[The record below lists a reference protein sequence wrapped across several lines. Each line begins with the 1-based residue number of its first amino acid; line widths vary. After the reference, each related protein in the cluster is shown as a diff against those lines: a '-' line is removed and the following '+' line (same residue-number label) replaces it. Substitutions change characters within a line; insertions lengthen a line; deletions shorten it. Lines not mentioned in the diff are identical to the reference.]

1 MDIKQQ
7 ILSRTNQGLDVFKFY
22 LKVDWVIGRNFRNP
36 LYDDKR
42 PSCNV
47 YKDKHTGVYKM
58 KDFGNDAYS
67 GDCFALVGN
76 IFNLDCRDK
85 ASFIE
90 ILKIID
96 RDLGLGLFGK
106 SDFAQRKTPGE
117 RKQLPSNGSQASMY
131 RPRLSLVE
139 QPFSL
144 EEIKFWKQYGISLS
158 ILQTFQVVS
167 VKACSGTNRQEK
179 AYEFKSLPGEPMYAY
194 KRHNHVKVYRP
205 FSTLR
210 FLQSSDPDSTYCFG
224 LEQLPHKGDMLFIT
238 GGEKDVMSL
247 HAHGFNAICFN
258 SETSRA
264 PEELII
270 SLSRRFRHIVLLFD
284 MDKTG
289 LEASKREQERL
300 SVFSVLRLE
309 LPLSGEKSEKDIS
322 DYFRLGAKRDDLK
335 ALVLQLIETVYKEK
349 LLMMKSC
356 EIDFRNPPPMP
367 ENIISVNDV
376 PLGTA
381 GNLLC
386 ITGGEGTGKSNFV
399 SALIAGSINETG
411 CTGIDTL
418 GLEVACNENKKA
430 VILYDTEQ
438 SEAQLFKNVTN
449 TLRRALMNEMP
460 DNFKAF
466 HLATMSRKE
475 RLQSIRDSMD
485 LYYHRYDGIQLIV
498 IDGIADLIRSAN
510 DETESIAL
518 VDELYRLAAIYQ
530 TCIIGV
536 LHFVPNGI
544 KLRGH
549 IGSEMQRKSAG
560 ILSIEKDD
568 DPAVSVVKALKV
580 RDGSPLDVPIL
591 QFAWDKAHGMHRFR
605 GEKPKEDKEKRKE
618 TELISV
624 AKEIFSRVR
633 FLTYNDLSKEIE
645 DIMAVS
651 ERTAKNYIRY
661 MREKGIV
668 TKDPSNSTYIIGI
681 NL

>member
-1 MDIKQQ
+1 MGIKQQ

-22 LKVDWVIGRNFRNP
+22 LKVDWVVGRNFRNP
-36 LYDDKR
+36 FYDDKR

-47 YKDKHTGVYKM
+47 YKDKHSGVYKM
-58 KDFGNDAYS
+58 KDFGNESYS

-76 IFNLDCRDK
+76 IFSLDCRNK
-85 ASFIE
+85 THFME
-90 ILKIID
+90 IMKIID
-96 RDLGLGLFGK
+96 RDLRLGLFDK
-106 SDFAQRKTPGE
+106 TDLTPRKPQE
-117 RKQLPSNGSQASMY
+117 PKLLASNEKEEETHRST
-131 RPRLSLVE
+131 LSLVE

-158 ILQTFQVVS
+158 TLQTFRVVS
-167 VKACSGTNRQEK
+167 VKTCSGINRQNK
-179 AYEFKSLPGEPMYAY
+179 PYELKSHPNEPMYAY
-194 KRHNHVKVYRP
+194 KRHDHVKIYRP

-210 FLQSSDPDSTYCFG
+210 FLQSSNSDSVYCFG

-238 GGEKDVMSL
+238 GGEKDVMTL

-258 SETSRA
+258 SETSLV
-264 PEELII
+264 PEELVE

-289 LEASKREQERL
+289 VEASKREQERL
-300 SVFSVLRLE
+300 SAFSVLRLE
-309 LPLSGEKSEKDIS
+309 LPLSGEKSEKDVS
-322 DYFRLGAKRDDLK
+322 DYFRSGAKRDDLK
-335 ALVLQLIETVYKEK
+335 FLVLQLLETVYRET

-356 EIDFRNPPPMP
+356 EIDYQNPPTMP
-367 ENIISVNDV
+367 ENIISVNGV
-376 PLGTA
+376 PLGST

-399 SALIAGSINETG
+399 SALIAGSIRETKSVN
-411 CTGIDTL
+411 IDTL
-418 GLEVACNENKKA
+418 GLDVSCNESNKA

-438 SEAQLFKNVTN
+438 SEAQLFKNVSN
-449 TLRRALMNEMP
+449 TLRRASMDEMP
-460 DNFKAF
+460 ANFKAF
-466 HLATMSRKE
+466 YLATMSRKE

-485 LYYHRYDGIQLIV
+485 LYYHRFGGIQLIV

-591 QFAWDKAHGMHRFR
+591 QFSWDKTYGMHRFR

-618 TELISV
+618 NELTSV
-624 AKEIFSRVR
+624 AKQIFSGTR
-633 FLTYNDLSKEIE
+633 FLTYNELSKEIE
-645 DIMAVS
+645 DFMAVS

-668 TKDPSNSTYIIGI
+668 TKDPSNSTYYIIGI